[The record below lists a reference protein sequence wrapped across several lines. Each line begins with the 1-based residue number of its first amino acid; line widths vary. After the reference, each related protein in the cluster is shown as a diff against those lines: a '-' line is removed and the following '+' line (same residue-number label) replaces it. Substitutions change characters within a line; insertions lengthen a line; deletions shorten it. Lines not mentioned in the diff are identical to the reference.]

1 MVTSTLESKVA
12 LNWYEKKEWM
22 TGQGTGVPYLV
33 IGSDETPTLG
43 IPLLPLAEAPFKCS
57 LFLKSSVFQ
66 GERLSHEQVEH
77 GDLEINV
84 ELNLPEDTQLETVFF
99 HNAQIS
105 LVNKVSDNVLA
116 TSRTRA
122 GIAPQFHLA
131 AHLDA
136 SASEQYLR
144 MLEGIP
150 SALHLMVRTTFYVP
164 AVQRLKS
171 IESTQPLSL
180 VRQAAGFT
188 TDELWANLTLN
199 SYDPLTKNFSRGLA
213 AIQSDPV
220 RRRKSGGPRQ
230 PVFAVKNNVV
240 SSNHAA
246 LQPVNHLSAVNL
258 VHSPAVGLN
267 AVALNRIENLSLVIA
282 VQNLPLVDDEKAKWF
297 KDQADKNLFWAVP
310 EFTLVKPPLNN
321 DPLVSPFR
329 FLFRTLGMDANG
341 KPVLEGEILFTLR
354 AVVPEPVKKEILNN
368 NAQAKIRMIDTRSI
382 AISMEIPFFNEQNE
396 LTTTSVV
403 TEEFRWNQDTL
414 VATFRLSNQWIRL
427 AYGVLSVPVAQVE
440 KRLKINLAY
449 SFDGMGPKLPALNLM
464 LLNQNIFKIAAL
476 PLITKKTKSKPSAA
490 RYFNVDTK
498 TLVDENG
505 RAIAFNDYKKPR
517 SRAVTPLLGN
527 LSAST
532 ASRITQPAINKISL
546 LPLANHNKINKL
558 ANENKYVRRT
568 FLKRE
573 KVEAE
578 FDCTKYGSFYQ
589 EQDNQG
595 DIASIGCKEPYRLG
609 EIRFSLYTLLNEI
622 QEDDFKVY
630 QSTQIPNRFLVVP
643 KRYVVTRFEPQREQ
657 MAFEPCL
664 RLYSTVDA
672 EDLQR
677 SRCIL
682 DATLAPDIDRFQLE
696 DLHFRLSQF
705 TSYTPYI
712 SFPGEIEHTE
722 TYSWGMPGS
731 LVEDADTFSL
741 GAFIRMVISAKIE
754 GVLTIHSMLKSTG
767 LSGKV
772 TFTLPDG
779 STFNSDLL
787 VSLESIRGPFVNGAL
802 LTEKTNSSLSLRNG
816 LIHRLQLTEIHAYKN
831 YEDKI
836 TIPVEKTLEPGEVFT
851 LEIDSERI
859 HVPQYVVESTPET
872 LSEVRQYLEDIE
884 CQVLFV
890 TNIDFAKEKL
900 KTLRIRFGLTQA
912 DAHETTLDKDTTVSE
927 QLLIM
932 PLTNFFDQRQI
943 EYRVTGERD
952 DGSSTQGD
960 WRTAS
965 LAEGNIINITT
976 SILQPS

>member
-329 FLFRTLGMDANG
+329 FLFRTLGMDPNG

-354 AVVPEPVKKEILNN
+354 AVV
-368 NAQAKIRMIDTRSI
+368 
-382 AISMEIPFFNEQNE
+382 
-396 LTTTSVV
+396 
-403 TEEFRWNQDTL
+403 
-414 VATFRLSNQWIRL
+414 
-427 AYGVLSVPVAQVE
+427 
-440 KRLKINLAY
+440 
-449 SFDGMGPKLPALNLM
+449 
-464 LLNQNIFKIAAL
+464 
-476 PLITKKTKSKPSAA
+476 
-490 RYFNVDTK
+490 
-498 TLVDENG
+498 
-505 RAIAFNDYKKPR
+505 
-517 SRAVTPLLGN
+517 
-527 LSAST
+527 
-532 ASRITQPAINKISL
+532 
-546 LPLANHNKINKL
+546 
-558 ANENKYVRRT
+558 
-568 FLKRE
+568 
-573 KVEAE
+573 
-578 FDCTKYGSFYQ
+578 
-589 EQDNQG
+589 
-595 DIASIGCKEPYRLG
+595 
-609 EIRFSLYTLLNEI
+609 
-622 QEDDFKVY
+622 
-630 QSTQIPNRFLVVP
+630 
-643 KRYVVTRFEPQREQ
+643 
-657 MAFEPCL
+657 
-664 RLYSTVDA
+664 
-672 EDLQR
+672 
-677 SRCIL
+677 
-682 DATLAPDIDRFQLE
+682 
-696 DLHFRLSQF
+696 
-705 TSYTPYI
+705 
-712 SFPGEIEHTE
+712 
-722 TYSWGMPGS
+722 
-731 LVEDADTFSL
+731 
-741 GAFIRMVISAKIE
+741 
-754 GVLTIHSMLKSTG
+754 
-767 LSGKV
+767 
-772 TFTLPDG
+772 
-779 STFNSDLL
+779 
-787 VSLESIRGPFVNGAL
+787 
-802 LTEKTNSSLSLRNG
+802 
-816 LIHRLQLTEIHAYKN
+816 
-831 YEDKI
+831 
-836 TIPVEKTLEPGEVFT
+836 
-851 LEIDSERI
+851 
-859 HVPQYVVESTPET
+859 
-872 LSEVRQYLEDIE
+872 
-884 CQVLFV
+884 
-890 TNIDFAKEKL
+890 
-900 KTLRIRFGLTQA
+900 
-912 DAHETTLDKDTTVSE
+912 
-927 QLLIM
+927 
-932 PLTNFFDQRQI
+932 
-943 EYRVTGERD
+943 
-952 DGSSTQGD
+952 
-960 WRTAS
+960 
-965 LAEGNIINITT
+965 
-976 SILQPS
+976 